1 MLIIRPKEI
10 EFMNEILPESSK
22 YSVKISLEKENS
34 ESQIIIPQNNRLKLI
49 QSLTLKR
56 KSNENDLKIEV
67 WDKDPISTKCLTSL
81 NVNLAETNI
90 FLEKKNE
97 KWWDL
102 LKDSNKFG
110 KILLELEWKELKLL
124 NSKIKN

>member
-10 EFMNEILPESSK
+10 EFMNETLPESSK
-22 YSVKISLEKENS
+22 YSVKVILEKENS

-90 FLEKKNE
+90 FLEKKIE

-102 LKDSNKFG
+102 LIDSKKFG